1 MNFKHRSAHADR
13 FATLV
18 MGKPNTWLAFARMPG
33 CALPKYCNGT
43 HAPGGAV
50 TRVPSPSVAAT
61 AVLVLVRVLVLVVV
75 ADSVV
80 VVVAVPVSVVVV
92 VVVVAESAQHRIE
105 AASALESTHFT
116 VLGPINNPFE
126 LATT

>member
-43 HAPGGAV
+43 HAP
-50 TRVPSPSVAAT
+50 SVAAT
-61 AVLVLVRVLVLVVV
+61 AVLVLVLVLVLVVV

-105 AASALESTHFT
+105 AAAALESTHFT